1 MNVRS
6 SRGKASRL
14 FAAVIFALVV
24 GRNAI
29 LFGDEPSPANAS
41 QTAVEAKMETKC
53 LNGVWQVR
61 PERLDCI
68 GEAGLQE
75 VAKAQDGWIAAQVP
89 GEIHLDLMKTGQMP
103 EPTIGT
109 NMPKC
114 RWPETKSWWYRTK
127 FDVTAEFLRFER
139 QQLVFDGLDLYA
151 QVFVNGHLVGEATNA
166 FVPAG
171 FDVKWLLKEGAN
183 DLVVRMT
190 VGTELVPDDSWP
202 GQGNRPDKP
211 RFGEIP
217 NPAREGDLYNHR
229 SWYGRKWLR
238 KAQFSYGWDWVDALP
253 NIGIWRGV
261 RLEGRSCAVLSE
273 IRLDTI
279 ARTPREGEAPA
290 EPSEVR
296 EFADSPAARQEPRPP
311 GITHAYLEM
320 EAVVEN
326 LHPWS
331 ERACALS
338 LRITPPDGGAVIER
352 RYPLDAFP
360 GRTPIRDVIEVAD
373 PKLWWPNGMG
383 DQPLYNVTAE
393 VVDQGGTVFDRRQF
407 NIGLRTI
414 ELDRSHVPEGS
425 RFCFRV
431 NRQDVFCHGG
441 NLGPQDAILARISA
455 EKYEKLVAEAKAAN
469 VNMFRINGCSI
480 YEGPAFYD
488 ACDRAGIMIFH
499 DFMLTDT
506 SYPDDAKFNAVVVAE
521 TEAVVRQLRHHASI
535 ALWSGNNECFMG
547 FRDWW
552 NPDKSKR
559 MDLGGW
565 RLYNQLLPD
574 VCRHLDPRRPYIP
587 GSPVGGMDANSEMS
601 GDCHW
606 WSATMSG
613 DMNRRIHHQPYD
625 QCRSRFNS
633 EYGIIGPCHMD
644 SIREYLLPEEVKR
657 DSLAWRIHTNQFETN
672 TGNTVPAAI
681 HLHYADPDNLSVP
694 EYVLYGQMFQMFLHE
709 HAMEALRFR
718 TNDPVADCHGALI
731 WSFSDCWGETGWSV
745 LDYYLRRKPS
755 YYGFRRACAPV
766 KVITRQRD
774 DRLITRVVNDT
785 LAPVAGKVEYGWWR
799 LDGGGRDVE
808 SKEVTVPANGML
820 EVASDKMAGERDA
833 KQWLYAS
840 VLRTNDVPVD
850 QSVWLLEPFRKL
862 DVKTPQIKM
871 VGTDDGGLEISSPVY
886 AHAVHVEDHGHELIS
901 NNWFDLLPGVPIRVR
916 LAPGVKPESIH
927 LDAVTAK

>member
-1 MNVRS
+1 
-6 SRGKASRL
+6 
-14 FAAVIFALVV
+14 
-24 GRNAI
+24 
-29 LFGDEPSPANAS
+29 
-41 QTAVEAKMETKC
+41 
-53 LNGVWQVR
+53 
-61 PERLDCI
+61 
-68 GEAGLQE
+68 
-75 VAKAQDGWIAAQVP
+75 VP
-89 GEIHLDLMKTGQMP
+89 GEIHLDLIKAGQMP
-103 EPTIGT
+103 EPTVST

-127 FDVTAEFLRFER
+127 FDVTSDFLRFER

-151 QVFVNGHLVGEATNA
+151 QVFVNGKLVGEAANA
-166 FVPAG
+166 FVPAV
-171 FDVKWLLKEGAN
+171 FDLKWLLREGAN

-190 VGTELVPDDSWP
+190 VGTELCPDDSWP
-202 GQGNRPDKP
+202 GQGNKP
-211 RFGEIP
+211 HKPAFGEIP
-217 NPAREGDLYNHR
+217 NPPRESDFYSHR
-229 SWYGRKWLR
+229 NWYGRKWLR

-261 RLEGRSCAVLSE
+261 RLEGRSFAVLSE
-273 IRLDTI
+273 IRLDTVVSVC
-279 ARTPREGEAPA
+279 TPRDQHQRDSLLFPGGSTDSESGAPRA
-290 EPSEVR
+290 GKKATVPVV
-296 EFADSPAARQEPRPP
+296 
-311 GITHAYLEM
+311 LEM

-331 ERACALS
+331 ERTCALN
-338 LRITPPDGGAVIER
+338 LTIAPPHGGATIER

-360 GRTPIRDVIEVAD
+360 GCTPIRDTIAVAN
-373 PKLWWPNGMG
+373 PKLWWPNGLG
-383 DQPLYNVTAE
+383 DQPLYQVTAE
-393 VVDQGGTVFDRRQF
+393 VVDQAGTVFDRREF

-431 NRQDVFCHGG
+431 NGQDVFCHGG
-441 NLGPQDAILARISA
+441 NLGPQDAILARITDQ
-455 EKYEKLVAEAKAAN
+455 KYERLVAEAKAAN

-506 SYPDDAKFNAVVVAE
+506 SYPDDTKFNAAVVAE
-521 TEAVVRQLRHHASI
+521 AEAVVRQLRHHASI

-552 NPDKSKR
+552 NPDKSKP
-559 MDLGGW
+559 MDIGGW

-633 EYGIIGPCHMD
+633 EYGIIGPCHLD
-644 SIREYLLPEEVKR
+644 SIREYLGPEEMKR
-657 DSLAWRIHTNQFETN
+657 DSLAWQIHTNQFETN
-672 TGNTVPAAI
+672 RGNTVPAAI
-681 HLHYADPDNLSVP
+681 RYHYADPDKLSVP

-718 TNDPVADCHGALI
+718 KNDPVADCQGALI
-731 WSFSDCWGETGWSV
+731 WSYSDCWGETGWSV

-755 YYGFRRACAPV
+755 YYGLRRACAPV

-774 DRLITRVVNDT
+774 DRLVTRLVNDT

-799 LDGGGRDVE
+799 LDGGGRDVQ
-808 SKEVTVPANGML
+808 SKEVTVPANGMI
-820 EVASDKMAGERDA
+820 EVASDKMPSASERDP
-833 KQWLYAS
+833 KEWLYAS
-840 VLRTNDVPVD
+840 VLRRNDMPVD

-862 DVKTPQIKM
+862 DVKATQ
-871 VGTDDGGLEISSPVY
+871 VTSTVVDDGSLEISSPVY

-901 NNWFDLLPGVPIRVR
+901 NNWFDLLPGVPVRVR
-916 LAPGVKPESIH
+916 LVPGVKPESIH